1 MSWHF
6 TKKEWAPPWPPHN
19 KREFMSS
26 IARNYLN
33 QLNADYLR
41 VHRRKEDLFW
51 STYMGISDDQAGF
64 TAAEQA
70 YKAFCAD
77 PARLPVLREMLAQ
90 AEEEELK
97 RGLGGWIAF
106 FECNVIEDP
115 AAAALMDEL
124 VAAEADLFARRKGL
138 RLTLLDEQGQQV
150 AGSLPAASTA
160 LAASSDE
167 AVRQSALT
175 MFHTLEQWVVGN
187 GFLEVV
193 ALRNRFARAMGYRD
207 YFDYKVHKNEQMS
220 PEQLFA
226 VLDDFI
232 ARTEQRVHQSLAEL
246 KAAKGEAALLPHNL
260 RYSVSGDVTR
270 QLDPYVPFS
279 RALKDWVQSFRR
291 LGIQYRGATLTLD
304 LLTREG
310 KYENGFCH
318 GPVPSFWQEG
328 EWVPAVVN
336 FTSLAD
342 PAQVGSGWSGLNTLF
357 HEGGHAAH
365 FANVTGNAPCFS
377 QEFPPTSMAYA
388 ETQSMFCDSLLDD
401 ADWLKG
407 YARNAAGEA
416 IPDELIKGMIEARQP
431 FRAFNERQ
439 IALVAYFERDL
450 YAMAESERTPEAV
463 LALARRWERQILG
476 GESPRPLLAIPHL
489 LNQESACAYHGYLLA
504 LMAVE
509 QTRAYFLAR
518 DGYLTDNPRIGP
530 DLAAHYWGPGNGM
543 THDETLRSLTG
554 EGFSAA
560 PLAEACNQSVAQAW
574 ATAAACMTAASQR
587 PPAGEG
593 TPLDAHIR
601 VMHGAELIADNLE
614 SETRMLADFEA
625 WIRQHY
631 QREPA
636 AAR

>member
-1 MSWHF
+1 
-6 TKKEWAPPWPPHN
+6 
-19 KREFMSS
+19 MSS

-33 QLNADYLR
+33 QLNADYLQ

-51 STYMGISDDQAGF
+51 STYMGTSDDQAGF

-77 PARLPVLREMLAQ
+77 PARLPVLREMHAQ
-90 AEEEELK
+90 AEEADLR

-115 AAAALMDEL
+115 GASALMDEL

-138 RLTLLDEQGQQV
+138 KLTLLDEQGRQV
-150 AGSLPAASTA
+150 PGSLPAASTA

-167 AVRQSALT
+167 AVRQSALA
-175 MFHTLEQWVVGN
+175 MFQTLEQWAVDN
-187 GFLEVV
+187 GYLDIV

-226 VLDDFI
+226 ILDDFI
-232 ARTEQRVHQSLAEL
+232 ARTDARLHQSLAEL

-270 QLDPYVPFS
+270 QFDPYVPFA
-279 RALKDWVQSFRR
+279 RALKDWVESFRR

-318 GPVPSFWQEG
+318 GPVPSFWQDG
-328 EWVPAVVN
+328 EWMPAVVN
-336 FTSLAD
+336 FTSLAN

-401 ADWLKG
+401 ADWLKR
-407 YARNAAGEA
+407 YARNAAGEP
-416 IPDELIKGMIEARQP
+416 IPDALIQAMIEARQP

-450 YAMAESERTPEAV
+450 YAMADSERTPAAV
-463 LALARRWERQILG
+463 LALARKWERKILG
-476 GESPRPLLAIPHL
+476 VDSPRPLLAIPHL

-509 QTRAYFLAR
+509 QTRAYFLRR

-543 THDETLRSLTG
+543 THDETLQSLTG
-554 EGFSAA
+554 EGFSAV
-560 PLAEACNQSVAQAW
+560 PLAEACNRSAAEAWQQAQ
-574 ATAAACMTAASQR
+574 TCMAAARQR

-601 VMHGAELIADNLE
+601 VVHGAELIADNSE
-614 SETRMLADFEA
+614 SEARMLADFEA
-625 WIRQHY
+625 WIR
-631 QREPA
+631 RLEAAEPVTLT
-636 AAR
+636 

>member
-1 MSWHF
+1 
-6 TKKEWAPPWPPHN
+6 
-19 KREFMSS
+19 MSS
-26 IARNYLN
+26 IARNYFN
-33 QLNADYLR
+33 QLNADYLQ

-51 STYMGISDDQAGF
+51 STYMGTSDDQAGF

-70 YKAFCAD
+70 YKAFCAN
-77 PARLPVLREMLAQ
+77 PARLPELREMLAQ
-90 AEEEELK
+90 ADEDDLK
-97 RGLGGWIAF
+97 RGLQGWIAF

-124 VAAEADLFARRKGL
+124 VAAEAALFARRKGL
-138 RLTLLDEQGQQV
+138 KLTLLDEQGQQV
-150 AGSLPAASTA
+150 AGSLPAASTS
-160 LAASSDE
+160 LAASPNE
-167 AVRQSALT
+167 AVRQSALA

-207 YFDYKVHKNEQMS
+207 YFAYKVRKNEQMS
-220 PEQLFA
+220 PDQLFA
-226 VLDDFI
+226 ILDDFI
-232 ARTEQRVHQSLAEL
+232 ARTDARLQQSLAEL

-279 RALKDWVQSFRR
+279 RALRDWVESFRR

-304 LLTREG
+304 LLTREE

-318 GPVPSFWQEG
+318 GPVPSFFQQG

-401 ADWLKG
+401 ADWLKR

-416 IPDELIKGMIEARQP
+416 VPDALIKEMIEARQP

-450 YAMAESERTPEAV
+450 YAMGEAERTPEAV
-463 LALARRWERQILG
+463 LALARQWERKILG
-476 GESPRPLLAIPHL
+476 VESPRPLLAIPHL

-509 QTRAYFLAR
+509 QTRAYFLKR

-543 THDETLRSLTG
+543 SHDETLRSLTG
-554 EGFSAA
+554 EGFSAV
-560 PLAEACNQSVAQAW
+560 PLAEACNLIAAEAWQQAQACM
-574 ATAAACMTAASQR
+574 AAAQQR
-587 PPAGEG
+587 PAAGEG
-593 TPLDAHIR
+593 SPLDAHIR
-601 VMHGAELIADNLE
+601 VVHGAELIADNSE
-614 SETRMLADFEA
+614 SEARMLADFEA
-625 WIRQHY
+625 WILSHS
-631 QREPA
+631 
-636 AAR
+636 ARASVA

>member
-1 MSWHF
+1 
-6 TKKEWAPPWPPHN
+6 
-19 KREFMSS
+19 MSS
-26 IARNYLN
+26 IARNYFN
-33 QLNADYLR
+33 QLNADYLQ

-51 STYMGISDDQAGF
+51 FTYMGTSDDQAGF

-70 YKAFCAD
+70 YKAFCAN
-77 PARLPVLREMLAQ
+77 PARLPELREMLVQ
-90 AEEEELK
+90 ADEDDLK
-97 RGLGGWIAF
+97 RGLQGWIAF

-124 VAAEADLFARRKGL
+124 VAAEAELFARRKGL
-138 RLTLLDEQGQQV
+138 KLTLLDGQGQQV
-150 AGSLPAASTA
+150 AGSLPAASTS
-160 LAASSDE
+160 LAASPNE
-167 AVRQSALT
+167 AVRQSALA

-193 ALRNRFARAMGYRD
+193 AIRNRFARAMGYRD
-207 YFDYKVHKNEQMS
+207 YFDYKVRKNEQMS

-226 VLDDFI
+226 ILDDFI
-232 ARTEQRVHQSLAEL
+232 ARTDARLQQSLAEL

-279 RALKDWVQSFRR
+279 RALRDWVESFRR

-318 GPVPSFWQEG
+318 GPVPSFFQQG

-401 ADWLKG
+401 ADWLKR

-416 IPDELIKGMIEARQP
+416 VPDALIKEMIEARQP

-450 YAMAESERTPEAV
+450 YAMDEAERSPEAV
-463 LALARRWERQILG
+463 LALARQWERKVLG
-476 GESPRPLLAIPHL
+476 VESPRPLLAIPHL

-509 QTRAYFLAR
+509 QTRAFFLKR

-530 DLAAHYWGPGNGM
+530 DLTAHYWGPGNGM
-543 THDETLRSLTG
+543 SHDETLRSLTG
-554 EGFSAA
+554 EGFSAV
-560 PLAEACNQSVAQAW
+560 PLAEACNLSADEAWQQAQACM
-574 ATAAACMTAASQR
+574 AAAQQR
-587 PPAGEG
+587 PAAGEG
-593 TPLDAHIR
+593 SPLDAHIR
-601 VMHGAELIADNLE
+601 VVHGAELIADNNE
-614 SETRMLADFEA
+614 SETRMLADFEG
-625 WIRQHY
+625 WILSHS
-631 QREPA
+631 
-636 AAR
+636 ARASVA

>member
-1 MSWHF
+1 
-6 TKKEWAPPWPPHN
+6 
-19 KREFMSS
+19 MSS
-26 IARNYLN
+26 IARNYFN
-33 QLNADYLR
+33 QLNADYLQ

-51 STYMGISDDQAGF
+51 STYMGTSDDQAGF

-70 YKAFCAD
+70 YKAFCAN
-77 PARLPVLREMLAQ
+77 PARLPELREILAQ
-90 AEEEELK
+90 ADEDDLK
-97 RGLGGWIAF
+97 RGLQGWIAF

-124 VAAEADLFARRKGL
+124 VAAEAELFARRKGL
-138 RLTLLDEQGQQV
+138 KLTLLDEQGQQV
-150 AGSLPAASTA
+150 AGSLPAASTS
-160 LAASSDE
+160 LAASPNE
-167 AVRQSALT
+167 AVRQSALA
-175 MFHTLEQWVVGN
+175 MFHTLEHWVVGN

-193 ALRNRFARAMGYRD
+193 AIRNRFARAMGYRD
-207 YFDYKVHKNEQMS
+207 YFDYKVRKNEQMS
-220 PEQLFA
+220 PDQLFA
-226 VLDDFI
+226 ILDDFI
-232 ARTEQRVHQSLAEL
+232 ARTDARLQQSLVEL

-279 RALKDWVQSFRR
+279 RALRDWVESFRQ

-318 GPVPSFWQEG
+318 GPVPSFFQQG
-328 EWVPAVVN
+328 VWVPAVVN

-401 ADWLKG
+401 ADWLKR

-416 IPDELIKGMIEARQP
+416 VPDALIKEMIEARQP

-450 YAMAESERTPEAV
+450 YAMDEAERTPEAV
-463 LALARRWERQILG
+463 LALARQWERKILG
-476 GESPRPLLAIPHL
+476 VESPRPLLAIPHL

-509 QTRAYFLAR
+509 QTRAYFLKR

-543 THDETLRSLTG
+543 SHDETLRSLTG
-554 EGFSAA
+554 EGFSAV
-560 PLAEACNQSVAQAW
+560 PLAEACNLSADEAWQQAK
-574 ATAAACMTAASQR
+574 ACMAAAQQR
-587 PPAGEG
+587 PAAGEG
-593 TPLDAHIR
+593 SPLDAHIR
-601 VMHGAELIADNLE
+601 VVHGAELIADNSE

-625 WIRQHY
+625 WITRRY
-631 QREPA
+631 FAGDVREELSCVQ
-636 AAR
+636 

>member
-1 MSWHF
+1 
-6 TKKEWAPPWPPHN
+6 
-19 KREFMSS
+19 MSS
-26 IARNYLN
+26 IARNYFN
-33 QLNADYLR
+33 QLNADYLQ

-51 STYMGISDDQAGF
+51 STYMGTSDDQAGF
-64 TAAEQA
+64 TTAEQA
-70 YKAFCAD
+70 YKAFCAN
-77 PARLPVLREMLAQ
+77 PARLPELREMLVQ
-90 AEEEELK
+90 ADEDDLK
-97 RGLGGWIAF
+97 RGLQGWIAF

-124 VAAEADLFARRKGL
+124 VAAEAELFARRKGL
-138 RLTLLDEQGQQV
+138 KLTLLDEQGQQV
-150 AGSLPAASTA
+150 AGSLPAASTS
-160 LAASSDE
+160 LAASPNE
-167 AVRQSALT
+167 AVRQSALA

-193 ALRNRFARAMGYRD
+193 AIRNRFARAMGYRD
-207 YFDYKVHKNEQMS
+207 YFDYKVRKNEQMS

-226 VLDDFI
+226 ILDDFI
-232 ARTEQRVHQSLAEL
+232 ARTDARLQQSLAEL
-246 KAAKGEAALLPHNL
+246 KAAKGEAALQPHNL

-279 RALKDWVQSFRR
+279 RALRDWVESFRR

-318 GPVPSFWQEG
+318 GPVPSFFQQG

-342 PAQVGSGWSGLNTLF
+342 PALVGSGWSGLNTLF

-401 ADWLKG
+401 ADWLKR

-416 IPDELIKGMIEARQP
+416 VPDALIKEMIEARQP

-450 YAMAESERTPEAV
+450 YAMDEAERTPEAV
-463 LALARRWERQILG
+463 LALARQWERKIVG
-476 GESPRPLLAIPHL
+476 VESPRPLLAIPHL

-509 QTRAYFLAR
+509 QTRAFFLKR

-554 EGFSAA
+554 EGFSAV
-560 PLAEACNQSVAQAW
+560 PLAEACNLSADEAWQQAK
-574 ATAAACMTAASQR
+574 ACMAAAQQR
-587 PPAGEG
+587 PAAGEG
-593 TPLDAHIR
+593 SPLDAHIR
-601 VMHGAELIADNLE
+601 VVHGAELIADNSE

-625 WIRQHY
+625 WITRCY
-631 QREPA
+631 FAGDVREELSCVQ
-636 AAR
+636 

>member
-1 MSWHF
+1 
-6 TKKEWAPPWPPHN
+6 
-19 KREFMSS
+19 MSS
-26 IARNYLN
+26 IARNYFN
-33 QLNADYLR
+33 QLNADYLQ

-51 STYMGISDDQAGF
+51 STYMGTSDDQAGF

-70 YKAFCAD
+70 YKAFCAN
-77 PARLPVLREMLAQ
+77 PAHLPELREMLVQ
-90 AEEEELK
+90 ADEDDLK
-97 RGLGGWIAF
+97 RGLQGWIAF

-124 VAAEADLFARRKGL
+124 VAAEAELFARRKGL
-138 RLTLLDEQGQQV
+138 KLTLLDEQGQQV
-150 AGSLPAASTA
+150 AGSLPAASTS
-160 LAASSDE
+160 LAASPNE
-167 AVRQSALT
+167 AVRQSALA

-193 ALRNRFARAMGYRD
+193 AIRNRFARTMGYRD
-207 YFDYKVHKNEQMS
+207 YFDYKVRKNEQMS

-226 VLDDFI
+226 ILDDFI
-232 ARTEQRVHQSLAEL
+232 ARTDARLQQSLEEL
-246 KAAKGEAALLPHNL
+246 KVAKGEAALLPHNL

-279 RALKDWVQSFRR
+279 RALRDWVESFRR

-318 GPVPSFWQEG
+318 GPVPSFFQQG

-401 ADWLKG
+401 ADWLKR
-407 YARNAAGEA
+407 YARNAAGES
-416 IPDELIKGMIEARQP
+416 IPDALIKEMIAARQP

-450 YAMAESERTPEAV
+450 YAMDEAERSPEAV
-463 LALARRWERQILG
+463 LALARQWERKIVG
-476 GESPRPLLAIPHL
+476 VESPRPLLAIPHL

-509 QTRAYFLAR
+509 QTRAFFLKR

-543 THDETLRSLTG
+543 SHDETLRSLTG
-554 EGFSAA
+554 EGFSAV
-560 PLAEACNQSVAQAW
+560 PLAEACNLSADEAWQQAQACM
-574 ATAAACMTAASQR
+574 AAAQQR
-587 PPAGEG
+587 PVAGEG
-593 TPLDAHIR
+593 SPLDAHIR
-601 VMHGAELIADNLE
+601 VVHGAELIADNSE

-625 WIRQHY
+625 WITRCY
-631 QREPA
+631 FAGDVREELSCVQ
-636 AAR
+636 

>member
-1 MSWHF
+1 
-6 TKKEWAPPWPPHN
+6 
-19 KREFMSS
+19 MSS

-51 STYMGISDDQAGF
+51 STYMGTSDDQAGF

-70 YKAFCAD
+70 YKAFCAN
-77 PARLPVLREMLAQ
+77 PARLPELREMLVQ
-90 AEEEELK
+90 ADGADLR

-124 VAAEADLFARRKGL
+124 VVAEADLFARRKGL
-138 RLTLLDEQGQQV
+138 KLSLLDEQGRQV
-150 AGSLPAASTA
+150 AGSLPAASTS
-160 LAASSDE
+160 LAASPSE
-167 AVRQSALT
+167 VVRQSALD
-175 MFHTLEQWVVGN
+175 MFHSLEQWVVDHGY
-187 GFLEVV
+187 LDVV

-207 YFDYKVHKNEQMS
+207 YFDYKVRKNEQMS

-232 ARTEQRVHQSLAEL
+232 ERTEERVHLSLAEL
-246 KAAKGEAALLPHNL
+246 KAAKGAAALLPHNL
-260 RYSVSGDVTR
+260 RYFVSGDVTR

-279 RALKDWVQSFRR
+279 RALQDWVESFRR
-291 LGIQYRGATLTLD
+291 LGIQYREATLTLD

-328 EWVPAVVN
+328 QWVPAVVN
-336 FTSLAD
+336 FTSLAN
-342 PAQVGSGWSGLNTLF
+342 PSQVGSGWSGLNTLF

-401 ADWLKG
+401 ADWLKR
-407 YARNAAGEA
+407 YARSESGEP
-416 IPDELIKGMIEARQP
+416 IPDALIGAMIEARQP

-439 IALVAYFERDL
+439 IALVSYFERDL
-450 YAMAESERTPEAV
+450 YAMADGERTPAAV
-463 LALARRWERQILG
+463 LALARRWERKILG
-476 GESPRPLLAIPHL
+476 VESPRPLLAIPHL

-509 QTRAYFLAR
+509 QTRAYFLRR

-543 THDETLRSLTG
+543 THDQTLQSLTG

-560 PLAEACNQSVAQAW
+560 PLARVCNQSVAEAW
-574 ATAAACMTAASQR
+574 ELASASMAAARQR

-593 TPLDAHIR
+593 SPLNARIR
-601 VMHGAELIADNLE
+601 VVHGEALIADNSE
-614 SETRMLADFEA
+614 SEARMLADFEA
-625 WIRQHY
+625 WIRRHY
-631 QREPA
+631 QAEPA
-636 AAR
+636 SIG

>member
-1 MSWHF
+1 
-6 TKKEWAPPWPPHN
+6 
-19 KREFMSS
+19 MSS
-26 IARNYLN
+26 IARNYFN
-33 QLNADYLR
+33 QLNADYLQ

-51 STYMGISDDQAGF
+51 STYMGTSDDQAGF

-70 YKAFCAD
+70 YKAFCAN
-77 PARLPVLREMLAQ
+77 PARLPELREMLVQ
-90 AEEEELK
+90 ADEDDLK
-97 RGLGGWIAF
+97 RGLQGWIAF

-115 AAAALMDEL
+115 AAATLMDEL
-124 VAAEADLFARRKGL
+124 VAAEAALFARRKGL
-138 RLTLLDEQGQQV
+138 KLTLLDEQGQQV
-150 AGSLPAASTA
+150 AGSLPAASTS
-160 LAASSDE
+160 LAASPNE
-167 AVRQSALT
+167 AVRQSALA

-193 ALRNRFARAMGYRD
+193 AIRNRFARAMGYRD
-207 YFDYKVHKNEQMS
+207 YFDYKVRKNEQMS

-226 VLDDFI
+226 ILDDFI
-232 ARTEQRVHQSLAEL
+232 VRTDARLQQSLEEL

-279 RALKDWVQSFRR
+279 RALRDWVESFRR

-318 GPVPSFWQEG
+318 GPVPSFFQQG

-401 ADWLKG
+401 ADWLKR

-416 IPDELIKGMIEARQP
+416 VPDALIKEMIEARQP

-450 YAMAESERTPEAV
+450 YAMDEAERTPEAV
-463 LALARRWERQILG
+463 LALARQWECKIVG
-476 GESPRPLLAIPHL
+476 VESPRPLLAIPHL

-509 QTRAYFLAR
+509 QTRAFFLKR

-543 THDETLRSLTG
+543 SHDETLRSLTG
-554 EGFSAA
+554 EGFSAV
-560 PLAEACNQSVAQAW
+560 PLAEACNLSADEAWQQAQACM
-574 ATAAACMTAASQR
+574 AAAQQR
-587 PPAGEG
+587 PAAGEG
-593 TPLDAHIR
+593 SPLDAHIR
-601 VMHGAELIADNLE
+601 VVHGAELIADNSE

-625 WIRQHY
+625 WITRRY
-631 QREPA
+631 FAGDVREE
-636 AAR
+636 RSCVQ

>member
-1 MSWHF
+1 
-6 TKKEWAPPWPPHN
+6 
-19 KREFMSS
+19 MSS
-26 IARNYLN
+26 IARNYFN
-33 QLNADYLR
+33 QLNADYLQ

-51 STYMGISDDQAGF
+51 STYMGTSDDQAGF

-70 YKAFCAD
+70 YKAFCAN
-77 PARLPVLREMLAQ
+77 PARLPELREMLAQ
-90 AEEEELK
+90 ADEDDLK
-97 RGLGGWIAF
+97 RGLQGWIAF

-115 AAAALMDEL
+115 AASALMDEL
-124 VAAEADLFARRKGL
+124 VAAEAALFARRKGL
-138 RLTLLDEQGQQV
+138 KLTLLDEQGQQV
-150 AGSLPAASTA
+150 AGSLPAASTS
-160 LAASSDE
+160 LAASPNE
-167 AVRQSALT
+167 AVRQSALA

-193 ALRNRFARAMGYRD
+193 AIRNRFARAMGYRD
-207 YFDYKVHKNEQMS
+207 YFDYKVRKNEQMS

-226 VLDDFI
+226 ILDDFI
-232 ARTEQRVHQSLAEL
+232 ARTDARLQQSLAEL

-279 RALKDWVQSFRR
+279 RALRDWIESFRR

-318 GPVPSFWQEG
+318 GPVPSFFQQG
-328 EWVPAVVN
+328 DWVPAVVN

-401 ADWLKG
+401 ADWLKR

-416 IPDELIKGMIEARQP
+416 VPDALIKEMIEARQP

-450 YAMAESERTPEAV
+450 YAMGEAERTPEAV
-463 LALARRWERQILG
+463 LALARQWERKIVG
-476 GESPRPLLAIPHL
+476 VESPRPLLAIPHL

-509 QTRAYFLAR
+509 QTRAYFLKR

-543 THDETLRSLTG
+543 SHDETLRSLTG
-554 EGFSAA
+554 EGFSAV
-560 PLAEACNQSVAQAW
+560 PLAEACNLSAAEAWQQAQACM
-574 ATAAACMTAASQR
+574 AAAQQR
-587 PPAGEG
+587 PAAGEG
-593 TPLDAHIR
+593 SPLDAHIR
-601 VMHGAELIADNLE
+601 VVHGAELIADNSE

-625 WIRQHY
+625 WITRRY
-631 QREPA
+631 FAGDVREELSCVQ
-636 AAR
+636 

>member
-1 MSWHF
+1 
-6 TKKEWAPPWPPHN
+6 
-19 KREFMSS
+19 MSS
-26 IARNYLN
+26 IAREYFD
-33 QLNADYLR
+33 QLNRAYLQ

-51 STYMGISDDQAGF
+51 ATYMGTSDDQAGF
-64 TAAEQA
+64 TTAEQA
-70 YKAFCAD
+70 YKAFCAN
-77 PARLPVLREMLAQ
+77 PERLPELRKMHALA
-90 AEEEELK
+90 EDEELK
-97 RGLGGWIAF
+97 RGLAGWIAF

-115 AAAALMDEL
+115 VAAALMDEL
-124 VAAEADLFARRKGL
+124 VAVEADLFARRKGL
-138 RLTLLDEQGQQV
+138 KLTLLDEQGQQV
-150 AGSLPAASTA
+150 AGSLPAASTS
-160 LAASSDE
+160 LAASPNE
-167 AVRQSALT
+167 AVRQSAIA

-207 YFDYKVHKNEQMS
+207 YFAYKVRKNEQIS
-220 PEQLFA
+220 TDQLFA
-226 VLDDFI
+226 ILDDFI
-232 ARTEQRVHQSLAEL
+232 ARTDARLQQSLVEL

-260 RYSVSGDVTR
+260 RYFVSGDVTR

-279 RALKDWVQSFRR
+279 RALRDWVESFRR

-318 GPVPSFWQEG
+318 GPVPSFFQQG
-328 EWVPAVVN
+328 EWIPAVVN

-401 ADWLKG
+401 ADWLKR

-416 IPDELIKGMIEARQP
+416 IPDALIQEMIEARQP

-450 YAMAESERTPEAV
+450 YAMDESERTPEAV
-463 LALARRWERQILG
+463 LALARKWERKILG
-476 GESPRPLLAIPHL
+476 VESPRPLLAIPHL

-509 QTRAYFLAR
+509 QTRAYFLKR
-518 DGYLTDNPRIGP
+518 DGYLTDNPLIGP

-554 EGFSAA
+554 EGFSAV
-560 PLAEACNQSVAQAW
+560 PLAEACNLSAAEAWQLAQACMV
-574 ATAAACMTAASQR
+574 AAQQR
-587 PPAGEG
+587 PAAGEG
-593 TPLDAHIR
+593 SPLDAHIR
-601 VMHGAELIADNLE
+601 VVHGAELIADNSE

-625 WIRQHY
+625 WIARHY
-631 QREPA
+631 FAGDVGEGRSCVQ
-636 AAR
+636 

>member
-1 MSWHF
+1 
-6 TKKEWAPPWPPHN
+6 
-19 KREFMSS
+19 MSS
-26 IARNYLN
+26 IARNYFN
-33 QLNADYLR
+33 QLNADYLQ

-51 STYMGISDDQAGF
+51 STYMGTSDDQAGF

-70 YKAFCAD
+70 YKAFCAN
-77 PARLPVLREMLAQ
+77 PARLPELREMLAQ
-90 AEEEELK
+90 ADEDDLK
-97 RGLGGWIAF
+97 RGLQGWIAF

-115 AAAALMDEL
+115 AASALMDEL
-124 VAAEADLFARRKGL
+124 VAAEAALFARRKGL
-138 RLTLLDEQGQQV
+138 KLTLLDEQGQQV
-150 AGSLPAASTA
+150 AGSLPAASTS
-160 LAASSDE
+160 LAASPNE
-167 AVRQSALT
+167 AVRQSALA

-193 ALRNRFARAMGYRD
+193 AIRNRFARAMGYRD
-207 YFDYKVHKNEQMS
+207 YFDYKVRKNEQMS

-226 VLDDFI
+226 ILDDFI
-232 ARTEQRVHQSLAEL
+232 ARTDARLQQSLAEL

-279 RALKDWVQSFRR
+279 RALRDWVESFRR

-318 GPVPSFWQEG
+318 GPVPSFFQQG

-365 FANVTGNAPCFS
+365 FSNVTGNAPCFS

-401 ADWLKG
+401 ADWLKR

-416 IPDELIKGMIEARQP
+416 VPDTLIKEMIAARQP

-450 YAMAESERTPEAV
+450 YAMDEAERTPEAV
-463 LALARRWERQILG
+463 LALARQWERKIVG
-476 GESPRPLLAIPHL
+476 VESPRPLLAIPHL

-509 QTRAYFLAR
+509 QTRAFFLKR

-554 EGFSAA
+554 EGFSAV
-560 PLAEACNQSVAQAW
+560 PLAEACNLSADEAWQQAK
-574 ATAAACMTAASQR
+574 ACMAAAQQR
-587 PPAGEG
+587 PAAGEG
-593 TPLDAHIR
+593 SPLDAHIR
-601 VMHGAELIADNLE
+601 VVHGAELIADNSE

-625 WIRQHY
+625 WITRCY
-631 QREPA
+631 FAGDVREELSCVQ
-636 AAR
+636 

>member
-1 MSWHF
+1 
-6 TKKEWAPPWPPHN
+6 
-19 KREFMSS
+19 MSS
-26 IARNYLN
+26 IARNYFN
-33 QLNADYLR
+33 QLNADYLQ

-51 STYMGISDDQAGF
+51 STYMGTSDDQAGF

-70 YKAFCAD
+70 YKGFCAN
-77 PARLPVLREMLAQ
+77 PARLPELREMLALAQ
-90 AEEEELK
+90 EEDLK
-97 RGLGGWIAF
+97 RGLKGWLAF

-115 AAAALMDEL
+115 QAAALMDEL
-124 VAAEADLFARRKGL
+124 VAAEAALFARRKGL
-138 RLTLLDEQGQQV
+138 KLTLLDEQGRQV

-160 LAASSDE
+160 LAASADD
-167 AVRQSALT
+167 AVRQSALA
-175 MFHTLEQWVVGN
+175 MFHTLENWVVDN
-187 GFLEVV
+187 GYLEIV
-193 ALRNRFARAMGYRD
+193 ALRNRFACAMGYRD

-226 VLDDFI
+226 ILDDFI
-232 ARTEQRVHQSLAEL
+232 ARTEQRLHQSLVEL
-246 KAAKGEAALLPHNL
+246 KAAKGEEALLPRNL

-279 RALKDWVQSFRR
+279 RALKDWVESFRR

-318 GPVPSFWQEG
+318 GPVPSFWQDG

-336 FTSLAD
+336 FTSLAN

-401 ADWLKG
+401 ADWLKR

-416 IPDELIKGMIEARQP
+416 IPDALIEAMIAARQP

-439 IALVAYFERDL
+439 IALVVYFERDL
-450 YAMAESERTPEAV
+450 YAMAESERTPAAV
-463 LALARRWERQILG
+463 LALARQWERKILG
-476 GESPRPLLAIPHL
+476 VESPRPLLAIPHL

-509 QTRAYFLAR
+509 QTRAFFLKR

-530 DLAAHYWGPGNGM
+530 DLAAHYWGPGNGKS
-543 THDETLRSLTG
+543 HDETLRSLTG

-560 PLAEACNQSVAQAW
+560 PLAEACNRSVAEAWQQAQECMD
-574 ATAAACMTAASQR
+574 AAQQR

-593 TPLDAHIR
+593 MPLDAHIR
-601 VMHGAELIADNLE
+601 VVHGAELIADNSE
-614 SETRMLADFEA
+614 SEARMLADFEA
-625 WIRQHY
+625 WIRTLSG
-631 QREPA
+631 RDSTA
-636 AAR
+636 LRR

>member
-1 MSWHF
+1 
-6 TKKEWAPPWPPHN
+6 
-19 KREFMSS
+19 MSS

-51 STYMGISDDQAGF
+51 STYMGTSDDQAGF

-70 YKAFCAD
+70 YKAFCAN
-77 PARLPVLREMLAQ
+77 PARLPELREMLAQ
-90 AEEEELK
+90 ADGADLR

-124 VAAEADLFARRKGL
+124 VVAEADLFARRKGL
-138 RLTLLDEQGQQV
+138 KLSLLDEQGRQV
-150 AGSLPAASTA
+150 VGSLPAASTS
-160 LAASSDE
+160 LAASPSE
-167 AVRQSALT
+167 AVRQSALD
-175 MFHTLEQWVVGN
+175 MFHSLEQWVVDHGY
-187 GFLEVV
+187 LDVV

-207 YFDYKVHKNEQMS
+207 YFDYKVRKNEQMS

-232 ARTEQRVHQSLAEL
+232 ERTEERVHLSLAEL
-246 KAAKGEAALLPHNL
+246 KAAKGAAALLPHNL
-260 RYSVSGDVTR
+260 RYFVSGDVTR

-279 RALKDWVQSFRR
+279 RALQDWVESFRR
-291 LGIQYRGATLTLD
+291 LGIQYREATLTLD

-328 EWVPAVVN
+328 QWVPAVVN
-336 FTSLAD
+336 FTSLAN
-342 PAQVGSGWSGLNTLF
+342 PSQVGSGWSGLNTLF

-401 ADWLKG
+401 ADWLKR
-407 YARNAAGEA
+407 YARSESGKP
-416 IPDELIKGMIEARQP
+416 IPDALIGAMIEARQP

-439 IALVAYFERDL
+439 IALVSYFERDL
-450 YAMAESERTPEAV
+450 YAMADGDRTPAAV
-463 LALARRWERQILG
+463 LALARRWERKILG
-476 GESPRPLLAIPHL
+476 VESPRPLLAIPHL

-509 QTRAYFLAR
+509 QTRAYFLRR

-543 THDETLRSLTG
+543 THDQTLQSLTG

-560 PLAEACNQSVAQAW
+560 PLARVCNQSVAEAW
-574 ATAAACMTAASQR
+574 ELASASMAAARQR

-593 TPLDAHIR
+593 SPLNARIR
-601 VMHGAELIADNLE
+601 VVYGEALIADNSE
-614 SETRMLADFEA
+614 SEARMLADFEA
-625 WIRQHY
+625 WIRRHY
-631 QREPA
+631 QAEPA
-636 AAR
+636 SIG

>member
-1 MSWHF
+1 MTS
-6 TKKEWAPPWPPHN
+6 N
-19 KREFMSS
+19 
-26 IARNYLN
+26 ARNYLN
-33 QLNADYLR
+33 QLNADYLQ

-51 STYMGISDDQAGF
+51 STYMGTSDDQAGF

-77 PARLPVLREMLAQ
+77 PARLPILRAMLAE
-90 AEEEELK
+90 AEGADLK

-124 VAAEADLFARRKGL
+124 VAAEAALFARRKEL
-138 RLTLLDEQGQQV
+138 KLSLLDEQGRQV
-150 AGSLPAASTA
+150 AGSLPAASTS
-160 LAASSDE
+160 LAASQNE
-167 AVRQSALT
+167 AVRQSAIA
-175 MFHTLEQWVVGN
+175 MFHTLEQWVVDN
-187 GFLEVV
+187 SFLEVV
-193 ALRNRFARAMGYRD
+193 ALRNRFACTMGYRD

-232 ARTEQRVHQSLAEL
+232 ARTEERVHLGLAEL

-260 RYSVSGDVTR
+260 RYFVSGDVTR

-279 RALKDWVQSFRR
+279 RALKDWVESFRR
-291 LGIQYRGATLTLD
+291 LGIQYRDATLTLD

-328 EWVPAVVN
+328 QWVPAVVN

-401 ADWLKG
+401 ADWLKR
-407 YARNAAGEA
+407 YARNAAGEV
-416 IPDELIKGMIEARQP
+416 IPDTLIKAMIEARQP

-450 YAMAESERTPEAV
+450 YAMDEAERTPAAV
-463 LALARRWERQILG
+463 LALARQWERKILG
-476 GESPRPLLAIPHL
+476 VESPRPLLAIPHL

-509 QTRAYFLAR
+509 QTRAYFLRR

-543 THDETLRSLTG
+543 THDQTLQSLTG

-560 PLAEACNQSVAQAW
+560 PLARVCNQNVEDAW
-574 ATAAACMTAASQR
+574 ATASACMAAARQR
-587 PPAGEG
+587 PPVGDGA
-593 TPLDAHIR
+593 PLNAHIR
-601 VMHGAELIADNLE
+601 VVHGETLIADNSH
-614 SETRMLADFEA
+614 SEAQMLADFEA
-625 WIRQHY
+625 WIHRHY
-631 QREPA
+631 QSEGQPA
-636 AAR
+636 

>member
-1 MSWHF
+1 
-6 TKKEWAPPWPPHN
+6 
-19 KREFMSS
+19 MSS

-33 QLNADYLR
+33 QLNADYLQ

-51 STYMGISDDQAGF
+51 STYMGTSDDQAGF

-70 YKAFCAD
+70 YKGFCAD
-77 PARLPVLREMLAQ
+77 PARLPVLREMQ
-90 AEEEELK
+90 AEEADLR

-115 AAAALMDEL
+115 GASALMDEL

-138 RLTLLDEQGQQV
+138 KLTLLDEQGRQV
-150 AGSLPAASTA
+150 PGSLPAASTA

-167 AVRQSALT
+167 AVRQSALA

-193 ALRNRFARAMGYRD
+193 AIRNRFARAMGYRD
-207 YFDYKVHKNEQMS
+207 YFEYKVHKNEQMS
-220 PEQLFA
+220 PAQLFA
-226 VLDDFI
+226 ILDDFI
-232 ARTEQRVHQSLAEL
+232 ARTDARLHQSLAEL

-279 RALKDWVQSFRR
+279 RALKDWVESFRR

-336 FTSLAD
+336 FTSLAN

-401 ADWLKG
+401 ADWLKR
-407 YARNAAGEA
+407 YARNAAGEP
-416 IPDELIKGMIEARQP
+416 IPDALIQAMIEARQP

-450 YAMAESERTPEAV
+450 YAMAESERTPAAV
-463 LALARRWERQILG
+463 LALARRWERKILG
-476 GESPRPLLAIPHL
+476 VESPRPLLAIPHL

-509 QTRAYFLAR
+509 QTRAYFLKR

-543 THDETLRSLTG
+543 THDETLQSLTG
-554 EGFSAA
+554 EGFSAV
-560 PLAEACNQSVAQAW
+560 PLAEECNRSAAEAWQQAQ
-574 ATAAACMTAASQR
+574 TCMAAARQR

-601 VMHGAELIADNLE
+601 VVHGAELIADNSE
-614 SETRMLADFEA
+614 SEARMLADFEA
-625 WIRQHY
+625 WIR
-631 QREPA
+631 RLETAEPVTQA
-636 AAR
+636 

>member
-1 MSWHF
+1 
-6 TKKEWAPPWPPHN
+6 
-19 KREFMSS
+19 MSS
-26 IARNYLN
+26 IAREYFD
-33 QLNADYLR
+33 QLNRDYLQ

-51 STYMGISDDQAGF
+51 ATYMGTSDDQAGF
-64 TAAEQA
+64 TTAEQA
-70 YKAFCAD
+70 YKAFCAN
-77 PARLPVLREMLAQ
+77 PERLPELRKMHALA
-90 AEEEELK
+90 EDEELK
-97 RGLGGWIAF
+97 RGLAGWIAF

-115 AAAALMDEL
+115 AAAALMDQL

-138 RLTLLDEQGQQV
+138 KLTLLDEQGQQV
-150 AGSLPAASTA
+150 AGSLPAASTS
-160 LAASSDE
+160 LAASSNE
-167 AVRQSALT
+167 AVRQSAIA

-207 YFDYKVHKNEQMS
+207 YFAYKVRKNEQMS
-220 PEQLFA
+220 PDQLFA
-226 VLDDFI
+226 ILDDFI
-232 ARTEQRVHQSLAEL
+232 ARTDARLQQSLVEL
-246 KAAKGEAALLPHNL
+246 TAAKGEAALLSHNL
-260 RYSVSGDVTR
+260 RYFVSGDVTR

-279 RALKDWVQSFRR
+279 RALRDWVESFRR

-318 GPVPSFWQEG
+318 GPVPSFFQQG
-328 EWVPAVVN
+328 EWIPAVVN

-401 ADWLKG
+401 ADWLKR

-416 IPDELIKGMIEARQP
+416 IPDALIKEMIEARQP

-450 YAMAESERTPEAV
+450 YAMDEAERTPEAV
-463 LALARRWERQILG
+463 LALARKWERKILG
-476 GESPRPLLAIPHL
+476 VESPRPLLAIPHL

-509 QTRAYFLAR
+509 QTRAYFLKR

-554 EGFSAA
+554 EGFSAV
-560 PLAEACNQSVAQAW
+560 PLAEACNLSAVEAWQQAQACM
-574 ATAAACMTAASQR
+574 AAAQQR
-587 PPAGEG
+587 PVAGEG
-593 TPLDAHIR
+593 SPLAAHIR
-601 VMHGAELIADNLE
+601 VVHGAELIADNRE

-625 WIRQHY
+625 WIARHY
-631 QREPA
+631 FAGDVGEGRSCVQ
-636 AAR
+636 

>member
-1 MSWHF
+1 
-6 TKKEWAPPWPPHN
+6 
-19 KREFMSS
+19 MSS
-26 IARNYLN
+26 IARNYFN
-33 QLNADYLR
+33 QLNADYLQ

-51 STYMGISDDQAGF
+51 STYMGTSDDQAGF

-70 YKAFCAD
+70 YKAFCAN
-77 PARLPVLREMLAQ
+77 PARLPELREMLVQ
-90 AEEEELK
+90 ADEDDLK
-97 RGLGGWIAF
+97 RGLQGWIAF

-124 VAAEADLFARRKGL
+124 VAAEAELFARRKGL
-138 RLTLLDEQGQQV
+138 KLTLLDEQGQQV
-150 AGSLPAASTA
+150 AGSLPAASTS
-160 LAASSDE
+160 LAASPNE
-167 AVRQSALT
+167 TVRQSALA
-175 MFHTLEQWVVGN
+175 MFRTLEQWVVGN

-193 ALRNRFARAMGYRD
+193 AIRNRFARAMGYRD
-207 YFDYKVHKNEQMS
+207 YFDYKVRKNEQMS

-226 VLDDFI
+226 ILDDFI
-232 ARTEQRVHQSLAEL
+232 ARTDARLQQSLAEL

-260 RYSVSGDVTR
+260 RYCVSGDVTR

-279 RALKDWVQSFRR
+279 RALRDWVESFRR

-318 GPVPSFWQEG
+318 GPVPSFFQQG

-342 PAQVGSGWSGLNTLF
+342 PAQVGSGWNGLNTLF

-365 FANVTGNAPCFS
+365 FANVTSNAPCFS

-401 ADWLKG
+401 ADWLKR

-416 IPDELIKGMIEARQP
+416 VPDALIKEMIEARQP

-450 YAMAESERTPEAV
+450 YAMDEAERTPEAV
-463 LALARRWERQILG
+463 LALARQWECKIVG
-476 GESPRPLLAIPHL
+476 VESPRPLLAIPHL

-509 QTRAYFLAR
+509 QTRAFFLKR

-543 THDETLRSLTG
+543 SHDETLRSLTG
-554 EGFSAA
+554 EGFSAV
-560 PLAEACNQSVAQAW
+560 PLAEACNLSANEAWQQAQACM
-574 ATAAACMTAASQR
+574 AAAQQR
-587 PPAGEG
+587 PAAGEG
-593 TPLDAHIR
+593 SPLDAHIR
-601 VMHGAELIADNLE
+601 VVHGAELIADNSE

-625 WIRQHY
+625 WITRCY
-631 QREPA
+631 FAGDVREELSCVQ
-636 AAR
+636 

>member
-1 MSWHF
+1 
-6 TKKEWAPPWPPHN
+6 
-19 KREFMSS
+19 MSS
-26 IARNYLN
+26 IARNYFN
-33 QLNADYLR
+33 QLNADYLQ

-51 STYMGISDDQAGF
+51 STYMGTSDDQAGF

-70 YKAFCAD
+70 YKAFCAN
-77 PARLPVLREMLAQ
+77 PARLPELREMLVQ
-90 AEEEELK
+90 ADEDDLK
-97 RGLGGWIAF
+97 RGLQGWSAF
-106 FECNVIEDP
+106 FDCNVIEDP

-124 VAAEADLFARRKGL
+124 VAAEAELFARRKGL
-138 RLTLLDEQGQQV
+138 KLTLLDEQGQQV
-150 AGSLPAASTA
+150 AGSLPAASTS
-160 LAASSDE
+160 LAASPNE
-167 AVRQSALT
+167 AVRQSALA

-193 ALRNRFARAMGYRD
+193 AIRNRFARAMGYRD
-207 YFDYKVHKNEQMS
+207 YFDYKVRKNEQMS

-226 VLDDFI
+226 ILDDFI
-232 ARTEQRVHQSLAEL
+232 ARTDARLHQSLVEL

-279 RALKDWVQSFRR
+279 RALRDWVESFRR

-318 GPVPSFWQEG
+318 GPVPSFFQQG
-328 EWVPAVVN
+328 EWIPAVVN

-401 ADWLKG
+401 ADWLKR

-416 IPDELIKGMIEARQP
+416 VPDALIKEMIEARQP

-450 YAMAESERTPEAV
+450 YAMDESERTPEAV
-463 LALARRWERQILG
+463 LALARKWERKILG
-476 GESPRPLLAIPHL
+476 VESPRPLLAIPHL

-509 QTRAYFLAR
+509 QTRAFFLKR

-554 EGFSAA
+554 EGFSAV
-560 PLAEACNQSVAQAW
+560 PLAEACNLSAAEAWQQAQACM
-574 ATAAACMTAASQR
+574 AAAQQR
-587 PPAGEG
+587 PAAGEG
-593 TPLDAHIR
+593 GPLDAHIR
-601 VMHGAELIADNLE
+601 VVHGAELIADNSE
-614 SETRMLADFEA
+614 SEARMLADFEA
-625 WIRQHY
+625 WITRCY
-631 QREPA
+631 FAGDVREELSCVQ
-636 AAR
+636 

>member
-1 MSWHF
+1 
-6 TKKEWAPPWPPHN
+6 
-19 KREFMSS
+19 MSS
-26 IARNYLN
+26 IARNYFN
-33 QLNADYLR
+33 QLNADYLQ

-51 STYMGISDDQAGF
+51 STYMCTSDDQAGF

-70 YKAFCAD
+70 YKAFCAN
-77 PARLPVLREMLAQ
+77 PARLPELREMLAQ
-90 AEEEELK
+90 ADEDDLK
-97 RGLGGWIAF
+97 RGLQGWIAF

-124 VAAEADLFARRKGL
+124 VAAEAALFARRKGL
-138 RLTLLDEQGQQV
+138 KLTLLDEQGQQV
-150 AGSLPAASTA
+150 VGSLPAASTS
-160 LAASSDE
+160 LAASPNE
-167 AVRQSALT
+167 AVRQSALA

-193 ALRNRFARAMGYRD
+193 AIRNRFARAMGYRD
-207 YFDYKVHKNEQMS
+207 YFDYKVRKNEQMS

-226 VLDDFI
+226 ILDDFI
-232 ARTEQRVHQSLAEL
+232 ARTDARLQQSLAEL

-279 RALKDWVQSFRR
+279 RALRDWVESFRR

-318 GPVPSFWQEG
+318 GPVPSFFQQG

-401 ADWLKG
+401 ADWLKR

-416 IPDELIKGMIEARQP
+416 IPDALIQEMIEARQP

-450 YAMAESERTPEAV
+450 YAMDESERTPEAV
-463 LALARRWERQILG
+463 LALARKWERKILG
-476 GESPRPLLAIPHL
+476 VESPRPLLAIPHL

-509 QTRAYFLAR
+509 QTRAYFLKR

-543 THDETLRSLTG
+543 SHDETLRSLTG
-554 EGFSAA
+554 EGFSAV
-560 PLAEACNQSVAQAW
+560 PLAEACNLSADEAWQQAQACM
-574 ATAAACMTAASQR
+574 AAAQQR
-587 PPAGEG
+587 PVAGEG
-593 TPLDAHIR
+593 SPLDAHIR
-601 VMHGAELIADNLE
+601 VIHGAELIADNSE

-625 WIRQHY
+625 WIVDHY
-631 QREPA
+631 RRASA
-636 AAR
+636 A

>member
-1 MSWHF
+1 
-6 TKKEWAPPWPPHN
+6 
-19 KREFMSS
+19 MSS

-33 QLNADYLR
+33 QLNADYLQ

-77 PARLPVLREMLAQ
+77 PDRLPVLREMHAQ
-90 AEEEELK
+90 AEEADLR

-115 AAAALMDEL
+115 GASALMDEL
-124 VAAEADLFARRKGL
+124 VAAEADLFTRRKGL
-138 RLTLLDEQGQQV
+138 KLTLLDEQGRQV
-150 AGSLPAASTA
+150 PGSLPAASTA

-167 AVRQSALT
+167 AVRQSALA
-175 MFHTLEQWVVGN
+175 MFQTLEQWVVDN
-187 GFLEVV
+187 GYLAIV

-226 VLDDFI
+226 ILDDFI
-232 ARTEQRVHQSLAEL
+232 ARTDARLHQSLAEL
-246 KAAKGEAALLPHNL
+246 KVAKGEAALLPHNL

-279 RALKDWVQSFRR
+279 RALKDWVESFRR

-318 GPVPSFWQEG
+318 GPVPSFWQDG

-336 FTSLAD
+336 FTSLAN

-401 ADWLKG
+401 ADWLKR
-407 YARNAAGEA
+407 YARNAAGEP
-416 IPDELIKGMIEARQP
+416 IPDALIQDMIEARQP

-450 YAMAESERTPEAV
+450 YAMAESERTPAAV
-463 LALARRWERQILG
+463 LALARRWERKILG
-476 GESPRPLLAIPHL
+476 VESPRPLLAIPHL

-509 QTRAYFLAR
+509 QTRAYFLKR

-543 THDETLRSLTG
+543 THDETLQSLTG
-554 EGFSAA
+554 EGFSAV
-560 PLAEACNQSVAQAW
+560 PLAEACNRSAAEAWQQAK
-574 ATAAACMTAASQR
+574 TCMAAARQR

-601 VMHGAELIADNLE
+601 VVHGAELIADNSE
-614 SETRMLADFEA
+614 SEARMLAEFEA
-625 WIRQHY
+625 WIR
-631 QREPA
+631 RLETAEPVTQA
-636 AAR
+636 

>member
-1 MSWHF
+1 
-6 TKKEWAPPWPPHN
+6 
-19 KREFMSS
+19 MSS

-33 QLNADYLR
+33 QLNADYLQ

-51 STYMGISDDQAGF
+51 STYMGTSDDQAGF

-70 YKAFCAD
+70 YKGFCAD
-77 PARLPVLREMLAQ
+77 PARLPALREMLAQ
-90 AEEEELK
+90 AEEADLR
-97 RGLGGWIAF
+97 RGLEGWIAF

-115 AAAALMDEL
+115 KASALMDEL

-138 RLTLLDEQGQQV
+138 KLTLLDEQGRQV
-150 AGSLPAASTA
+150 PGSLPAASTA
-160 LAASSDE
+160 LAASADE
-167 AVRQSALT
+167 QVRQSALA
-175 MFHTLEQWVVGN
+175 MFHSLEQWVVDN

-193 ALRNRFARAMGYRD
+193 ALRNRFARAMDYRD

-220 PEQLFA
+220 PAQLFA

-232 ARTEQRVHQSLAEL
+232 ARTDDRLHQSLEEL
-246 KAAKGEAALLPHNL
+246 KAAKGDAALLPHNL

-279 RALKDWVQSFRR
+279 RALQDWVQSFRR

-328 EWVPAVVN
+328 QWVPAVVN

-401 ADWLKG
+401 ADWLKR
-407 YARNAAGEA
+407 YARNGAGEP
-416 IPDELIKGMIEARQP
+416 IPDALIQAMIEARQP

-450 YAMAESERTPEAV
+450 YAMAESERTPDAV
-463 LALARRWERQILG
+463 LALARKWERTILG
-476 GESPRPLLAIPHL
+476 VESPRPLLAIPHL

-509 QTRAYFLAR
+509 QTRAYFLKR

-543 THDETLRSLTG
+543 THDGTLRSLTG

-560 PLAEACNQSVAQAW
+560 PLAEACNRSADEAWQQAQACM
-574 ATAAACMTAASQR
+574 AAAHQR

-593 TPLDAHIR
+593 TPLDAQIR
-601 VMHGAELIADNLE
+601 VVHGADLIADNRE
-614 SETRMLADFEA
+614 SEARMLADFEA
-625 WIRQHY
+625 WIR
-631 QREPA
+631 RLESAAPA
-636 AAR
+636 SSLA

>member
-1 MSWHF
+1 MH
-6 TKKEWAPPWPPHN
+6 
-19 KREFMSS
+19 S

-33 QLNADYLR
+33 QLNADYLQ

-51 STYMGISDDQAGF
+51 STYMGTSDDQAGF
-64 TAAEQA
+64 TAAEQT
-70 YKAFCAD
+70 YKAFCAN
-77 PARLPVLREMLAQ
+77 PARLPELREMLAR
-90 AEEEELK
+90 AEEADLK

-124 VAAEADLFARRKGL
+124 VAAEAALFARRRELKL
-138 RLTLLDEQGQQV
+138 SLLDEQGKQV
-150 AGSLPAASTA
+150 AGSLPAASTS
-160 LAASSDE
+160 LAASPNE
-167 AVRQSALT
+167 AVRQSALA
-175 MFHTLEQWVVGN
+175 MFHTLELWVVDN

-193 ALRNRFARAMGYRD
+193 AIRNRFARAMGYRD
-207 YFDYKVHKNEQMS
+207 YFDYKVRKNEQMS

-232 ARTEQRVHQSLAEL
+232 ARTEQRVQQSLAEL
-246 KAAKGEAALLPHNL
+246 KSAKGEAALLPYNL
-260 RYSVSGDVTR
+260 RYFVSGDVTR

-279 RALKDWVQSFRR
+279 RALKDWIESFRR
-291 LGIQYRGATLTLD
+291 LGIQYRDATLTLD

-318 GPVPSFWQEG
+318 GPVPSFWQEDK
-328 EWVPAVVN
+328 WVPAVVN
-336 FTSLAD
+336 FTSLAN

-401 ADWLKG
+401 ADWLKR
-407 YARNAAGEA
+407 YARNAAGEV
-416 IPDELIKGMIEARQP
+416 IPDSLIKAMIAARQP

-439 IALVAYFERDL
+439 IALVSYFERDL
-450 YAMAESERTPEAV
+450 YAMEEIDRTPDTV
-463 LALARRWERQILG
+463 LALARQWERKILG
-476 GESPRPLLAIPHL
+476 TESPRPLLAIPHL

-509 QTRAYFLAR
+509 QTRAYFLQR

-554 EGFSAA
+554 EGFSAV
-560 PLAEACNQSVAQAW
+560 PLAEVCNQSVADAW
-574 ATAAACMTAASQR
+574 AQAQACMAAAQQR
-587 PPAGEG
+587 PPTGEG
-593 TPLDAHIR
+593 APLNARIR
-601 VMHGAELIADNLE
+601 VVHGSELIADNSE
-614 SETRMLADFEA
+614 SEARMLADFEG
-625 WIRQHY
+625 WIRRQSEV
-631 QREPA
+631 EPA
-636 AAR
+636 TLG

>member
-1 MSWHF
+1 
-6 TKKEWAPPWPPHN
+6 
-19 KREFMSS
+19 MSS

-33 QLNADYLR
+33 QLNADYLQ

-51 STYMGISDDQAGF
+51 STYMGTSNDQAGF

-77 PARLPVLREMLAQ
+77 PARLPVLREMHAQ
-90 AEEEELK
+90 AEEADLR

-115 AAAALMDEL
+115 GASALMDEL

-138 RLTLLDEQGQQV
+138 KLTLLDEQGRQV
-150 AGSLPAASTA
+150 PGSLPAASTA

-167 AVRQSALT
+167 AVRQSALA
-175 MFHTLEQWVVGN
+175 MFRTLEQWAVDN
-187 GFLEVV
+187 GYLAIV

-220 PEQLFA
+220 PAQLFA
-226 VLDDFI
+226 ILDDFI
-232 ARTEQRVHQSLAEL
+232 ARTDARLHQSLAEL
-246 KAAKGEAALLPHNL
+246 KAAKGDAALLPHNL

-279 RALKDWVQSFRR
+279 RALKDWVESFRR

-336 FTSLAD
+336 FTSLAN

-401 ADWLKG
+401 ADWLKR
-407 YARNAAGEA
+407 YARNAAGEP
-416 IPDELIKGMIEARQP
+416 IPDALIQAMIEARQP

-450 YAMAESERTPEAV
+450 YAMAENERTPDAV
-463 LALARRWERQILG
+463 LALARKWERRILG
-476 GESPRPLLAIPHL
+476 VESPRPLLAIPHL

-509 QTRAYFLAR
+509 QTRAYFLKR

-543 THDETLRSLTG
+543 THDETLQSLTG
-554 EGFSAA
+554 EGFSAV
-560 PLAEACNQSVAQAW
+560 PLAEACNRSAAEAWQQAQ
-574 ATAAACMTAASQR
+574 TCMAAARQR

-601 VMHGAELIADNLE
+601 VVHGAELIADNSE
-614 SETRMLADFEA
+614 SEARMLADFEA
-625 WIRQHY
+625 WIR
-631 QREPA
+631 RLETAEPVTQA
-636 AAR
+636 

>member
-1 MSWHF
+1 
-6 TKKEWAPPWPPHN
+6 
-19 KREFMSS
+19 MSS
-26 IARNYLN
+26 IARNYFN
-33 QLNADYLR
+33 QLNADYLQ
-41 VHRRKEDLFW
+41 VHRCKEDLFW
-51 STYMGISDDQAGF
+51 STYMGTSDDQPGF

-70 YKAFCAD
+70 YKAFCAN
-77 PARLPVLREMLAQ
+77 PARLPALREMLAQ
-90 AEEEELK
+90 AEQDDLK
-97 RGLGGWIAF
+97 HGLQGWIAF

-124 VAAEADLFARRKGL
+124 VAAEADLFARRKGVK
-138 RLTLLDEQGQQV
+138 LTLLDEQGQQV
-150 AGSLPAASTA
+150 AGSLPAASTS
-160 LAASSDE
+160 LAASPNE
-167 AVRQSALT
+167 AVRQSALA
-175 MFHTLEQWVVGN
+175 MFHALEQWVVGN

-193 ALRNRFARAMGYRD
+193 AIRNRFARAMGYRD
-207 YFDYKVHKNEQMS
+207 YFDYKVRKNEQMS

-226 VLDDFI
+226 ILDDFI
-232 ARTEQRVHQSLAEL
+232 ARTDGRLQQSLAEL
-246 KAAKGEAALLPHNL
+246 NAAKGEAALLPHNL

-279 RALKDWVQSFRR
+279 RALKDWVESFRR

-318 GPVPSFWQEG
+318 GPVPSFCQQG

-401 ADWLKG
+401 ADWLKR
-407 YARNAAGEA
+407 YARNAAGEP
-416 IPDELIKGMIEARQP
+416 IPDALIKEMIAARQP

-450 YAMAESERTPEAV
+450 YAMDEAERTPEAV
-463 LALARRWERQILG
+463 LALARQWERKIVG
-476 GESPRPLLAIPHL
+476 VESPRPLLAIPHL

-509 QTRAYFLAR
+509 QTRAYFLGR

-543 THDETLRSLTG
+543 SHDETLRSLTG
-554 EGFSAA
+554 EGFSAV
-560 PLAEACNQSVAQAW
+560 PLAEACNLSAAESWQQAQACM
-574 ATAAACMTAASQR
+574 AAAQQR
-587 PPAGEG
+587 PAAGEG

-601 VMHGAELIADNLE
+601 VVHGAELIADNRE

-625 WIRQHY
+625 WITRRY
-631 QREPA
+631 FAGDVREEQS
-636 AAR
+636 RVQ

>member
-1 MSWHF
+1 
-6 TKKEWAPPWPPHN
+6 
-19 KREFMSS
+19 MSS
-26 IARNYLN
+26 IARNYFN
-33 QLNADYLR
+33 QLSADYLQ

-51 STYMGISDDQAGF
+51 STYMGTSDDQAGF

-70 YKAFCAD
+70 YKAFCAN
-77 PARLPVLREMLAQ
+77 PARLPELREMLAQ
-90 AEEEELK
+90 ADEDDLK
-97 RGLGGWIAF
+97 RGLQGWIVF

-124 VAAEADLFARRKGL
+124 VAVEAALFARRKGL
-138 RLTLLDEQGQQV
+138 KLTLLDEQGQQV
-150 AGSLPAASTA
+150 AGSLPAASTS
-160 LAASSDE
+160 LAASPNE
-167 AVRQSALT
+167 AVRQSALA

-193 ALRNRFARAMGYRD
+193 AIRNRFARAMGYRD
-207 YFDYKVHKNEQMS
+207 YFDYKVRKNEQMS

-226 VLDDFI
+226 ILDDFI
-232 ARTEQRVHQSLAEL
+232 ARTDARLHQSLVEL

-279 RALKDWVQSFRR
+279 RALRDWVESFRR

-318 GPVPSFWQEG
+318 GPVPSFFQQG
-328 EWVPAVVN
+328 EWIPAVVN

-401 ADWLKG
+401 ADWLKR

-416 IPDELIKGMIEARQP
+416 IPDALIKEMIEARQP

-450 YAMAESERTPEAV
+450 YAMDEAERTPDAV
-463 LALARRWERQILG
+463 LALARQWERKILG
-476 GESPRPLLAIPHL
+476 VESPRPLLAIPHL

-509 QTRAYFLAR
+509 QTRAYFLKR

-543 THDETLRSLTG
+543 SHDETLRSLTG
-554 EGFSAA
+554 EGFSAV
-560 PLAEACNQSVAQAW
+560 PLAEACNLIAAEAWQQAQACM
-574 ATAAACMTAASQR
+574 AAAQQR
-587 PPAGEG
+587 PAAGEG
-593 TPLDAHIR
+593 SPLDAHIR
-601 VMHGAELIADNLE
+601 VVHGAELIADNSE

-625 WIRQHY
+625 WITRCY
-631 QREPA
+631 FAGDVREELSCVQ
-636 AAR
+636 

>member
-1 MSWHF
+1 
-6 TKKEWAPPWPPHN
+6 
-19 KREFMSS
+19 MSS
-26 IARNYLN
+26 IARNYFN
-33 QLNADYLR
+33 QLNADYLQ

-51 STYMGISDDQAGF
+51 STYMGTSDDQAGF

-70 YKAFCAD
+70 YKAFCAN
-77 PARLPVLREMLAQ
+77 PARLPELREMLVQ
-90 AEEEELK
+90 ADEDDLK
-97 RGLGGWIAF
+97 RGLQGWIAF

-124 VAAEADLFARRKGL
+124 VAAEAELFARRKGL
-138 RLTLLDEQGQQV
+138 KLTLLDEQGQQV
-150 AGSLPAASTA
+150 AGSLPAASTS
-160 LAASSDE
+160 LAASPNE
-167 AVRQSALT
+167 AVRQSALA

-193 ALRNRFARAMGYRD
+193 AIRNRFARAMGYRD
-207 YFDYKVHKNEQMS
+207 YFDYKVRKNEQMS

-226 VLDDFI
+226 ILDDFI
-232 ARTEQRVHQSLAEL
+232 ARTDARLQQSLDEL

-260 RYSVSGDVTR
+260 RYFVSGDVTR

-279 RALKDWVQSFRR
+279 RALRDWVESFRR

-318 GPVPSFWQEG
+318 GPVPSFFQQG

-401 ADWLKG
+401 ADWLKR

-416 IPDELIKGMIEARQP
+416 VPDVLIKEMIEARQP

-450 YAMAESERTPEAV
+450 YAMDEAERTPEAV
-463 LALARRWERQILG
+463 LALARQWERKIVG
-476 GESPRPLLAIPHL
+476 VESPRPLLAIPHL

-509 QTRAYFLAR
+509 QTRAFFLKR

-543 THDETLRSLTG
+543 SHDETLRSLTG
-554 EGFSAA
+554 EGFSAV
-560 PLAEACNQSVAQAW
+560 PLAEACNLSAGEAWQQAQACM
-574 ATAAACMTAASQR
+574 AAAQQR
-587 PPAGEG
+587 PAAGEG
-593 TPLDAHIR
+593 SPLDAHIR
-601 VMHGAELIADNLE
+601 VVHGAELIADNNE

-625 WIRQHY
+625 WILSY
-631 QREPA
+631 S
-636 AAR
+636 ARASVA

>member
-1 MSWHF
+1 
-6 TKKEWAPPWPPHN
+6 
-19 KREFMSS
+19 MSS

-33 QLNADYLR
+33 QLNADYLQ

-51 STYMGISDDQAGF
+51 STYMGTSDDQAGF

-77 PARLPVLREMLAQ
+77 PARLPVLREMQAQ
-90 AEEEELK
+90 AEEADLR

-115 AAAALMDEL
+115 GASALMDEL

-138 RLTLLDEQGQQV
+138 KLTLLDEQGRQV
-150 AGSLPAASTA
+150 PGSLPAASTA

-167 AVRQSALT
+167 AVRQSALA
-175 MFHTLEQWVVGN
+175 MFHTLEQWVVDN
-187 GFLEVV
+187 GYLDIV

-226 VLDDFI
+226 ILDDFI
-232 ARTEQRVHQSLAEL
+232 ARTDARLHQSLAEL

-279 RALKDWVQSFRR
+279 RALKDWVESFRR

-336 FTSLAD
+336 FTSLAN

-357 HEGGHAAH
+357 HEGGALCQRH
-365 FANVTGNAPCFS
+365 
-377 QEFPPTSMAYA
+377 
-388 ETQSMFCDSLLDD
+388 
-401 ADWLKG
+401 
-407 YARNAAGEA
+407 
-416 IPDELIKGMIEARQP
+416 RQ
-431 FRAFNERQ
+431 
-439 IALVAYFERDL
+439 
-450 YAMAESERTPEAV
+450 
-463 LALARRWERQILG
+463 
-476 GESPRPLLAIPHL
+476 RPLLLPGVSAHL
-489 LNQESACAYHGYLLA
+489 HGLCRDPVHVLRQPAGRRGLAQALRQKRSGRTHPRCAY
-504 LMAVE
+504 
-509 QTRAYFLAR
+509 
-518 DGYLTDNPRIGP
+518 
-530 DLAAHYWGPGNGM
+530 PG
-543 THDETLRSLTG
+543 HD
-554 EGFSAA
+554 
-560 PLAEACNQSVAQAW
+560 
-574 ATAAACMTAASQR
+574 
-587 PPAGEG
+587 
-593 TPLDAHIR
+593 
-601 VMHGAELIADNLE
+601 
-614 SETRMLADFEA
+614 
-625 WIRQHY
+625 
-631 QREPA
+631 
-636 AAR
+636 

>member
-1 MSWHF
+1 
-6 TKKEWAPPWPPHN
+6 
-19 KREFMSS
+19 MSS
-26 IARNYLN
+26 IARNYFN
-33 QLNADYLR
+33 QLNADYLQ

-51 STYMGISDDQAGF
+51 STYMGTSDDQAGF

-70 YKAFCAD
+70 YKAFCAN
-77 PARLPVLREMLAQ
+77 PARLPELREMLAQ
-90 AEEEELK
+90 ADEDDLK
-97 RGLGGWIAF
+97 RGLQGWIAF

-124 VAAEADLFARRKGL
+124 VAAEAELFARRKGL
-138 RLTLLDEQGQQV
+138 KLTLLDEQGQQV
-150 AGSLPAASTA
+150 AGSLPAASTS
-160 LAASSDE
+160 LAASPNE
-167 AVRQSALT
+167 AVRQSALA

-193 ALRNRFARAMGYRD
+193 AIRNRFARAMGYRD
-207 YFDYKVHKNEQMS
+207 YFDYKVRKNEQMS

-226 VLDDFI
+226 ILDDFI
-232 ARTEQRVHQSLAEL
+232 ARTDARLQQSLEEL
-246 KAAKGEAALLPHNL
+246 KVAKGEAALLPHNL

-279 RALKDWVQSFRR
+279 RALRDWVESFRR

-318 GPVPSFWQEG
+318 GPVPSFFQQG

-401 ADWLKG
+401 ADWLKR
-407 YARNAAGEA
+407 YARNAVGEVV
-416 IPDELIKGMIEARQP
+416 PDALIKEMIEARQP

-450 YAMAESERTPEAV
+450 YAMDEAERTPEAV
-463 LALARRWERQILG
+463 LALARQWERKIVG
-476 GESPRPLLAIPHL
+476 VESPRPLLAIPHL

-509 QTRAYFLAR
+509 QTRAYFLKR

-543 THDETLRSLTG
+543 THDETLRNLTG
-554 EGFSAA
+554 EGFSAV
-560 PLAEACNQSVAQAW
+560 PLAEACNLIAAEAWQQAQACM
-574 ATAAACMTAASQR
+574 AAAQQR
-587 PPAGEG
+587 PAAGEG
-593 TPLDAHIR
+593 SPLDAHIR
-601 VMHGAELIADNLE
+601 VVHGAELIADNSE

-625 WIRQHY
+625 WVAHRIKH
-631 QREPA
+631 
-636 AAR
+636 

>member
-1 MSWHF
+1 
-6 TKKEWAPPWPPHN
+6 
-19 KREFMSS
+19 MSS
-26 IARNYLN
+26 IARNYFN
-33 QLNADYLR
+33 QLNADYLQ

-51 STYMGISDDQAGF
+51 STYMGTSDDQAGF

-70 YKAFCAD
+70 YKAFCAN
-77 PARLPVLREMLAQ
+77 PARLPELREMLAQ
-90 AEEEELK
+90 ADEDDLK
-97 RGLGGWIAF
+97 RGLQGWIAF

-115 AAAALMDEL
+115 AASALMDEL
-124 VAAEADLFARRKGL
+124 VAAEAALFARRKGL
-138 RLTLLDEQGQQV
+138 KLTLLDEQGQQV
-150 AGSLPAASTA
+150 VGSLPAASTS
-160 LAASSDE
+160 LAASPNE
-167 AVRQSALT
+167 AVRQSALA

-207 YFDYKVHKNEQMS
+207 YFDYKVRKNEQMS

-226 VLDDFI
+226 ILDDFI
-232 ARTEQRVHQSLAEL
+232 ARTDGRLQQSLAEL

-279 RALKDWVQSFRR
+279 RALRDWVESFRR

-318 GPVPSFWQEG
+318 GPVPSFFQQG

-401 ADWLKG
+401 ADWLKR

-416 IPDELIKGMIEARQP
+416 VPDALIKKMIEACQP

-450 YAMAESERTPEAV
+450 YAMDEAERTPEAV
-463 LALARRWERQILG
+463 LALARQWECKIVG
-476 GESPRPLLAIPHL
+476 VESPRPLLAIPHL

-509 QTRAYFLAR
+509 QTRAFFLKR

-543 THDETLRSLTG
+543 SHDETLRSLTG
-554 EGFSAA
+554 EGFSAV
-560 PLAEACNQSVAQAW
+560 PLAEACNLSAVEAWLQAQACM
-574 ATAAACMTAASQR
+574 AAAQQR
-587 PPAGEG
+587 PATGEG
-593 TPLDAHIR
+593 APLDAHIR
-601 VMHGAELIADNLE
+601 VVHGAELIADNSE
-614 SETRMLADFEA
+614 SEARMLADFEA
-625 WIRQHY
+625 WILSHS
-631 QREPA
+631 
-636 AAR
+636 ARASVA

>member
-1 MSWHF
+1 
-6 TKKEWAPPWPPHN
+6 
-19 KREFMSS
+19 MSS

-33 QLNADYLR
+33 QLNADYLQ

-51 STYMGISDDQAGF
+51 STYMGTSDDQAGF

-77 PARLPVLREMLAQ
+77 PARLPALREMLAQ
-90 AEEEELK
+90 AEGADLK
-97 RGLGGWIAF
+97 RGLAGWAAF

-138 RLTLLDEQGQQV
+138 KLTLLDEQGRQV
-150 AGSLPAASTA
+150 PGSLPAASTA
-160 LAASSDE
+160 LAASADE
-167 AVRQSALT
+167 AVRQSALA
-175 MFHTLEQWVVGN
+175 MFHRLEQWVVGN

-193 ALRNRFARAMGYRD
+193 ALRNRFARAMGYND

-401 ADWLKG
+401 ADWLKR
-407 YARNAAGEA
+407 YARNAAGEP
-416 IPDELIKGMIEARQP
+416 IPDALIQAMIEARQP

-450 YAMAESERTPEAV
+450 YAMAESERTPATV
-463 LALARRWERQILG
+463 LALARRWERKILG
-476 GESPRPLLAIPHL
+476 VDSPRPLLAIPHL

-509 QTRAYFLAR
+509 QTRAYFLRR

-543 THDETLRSLTG
+543 THDETLQSLTG
-554 EGFSAA
+554 EGFSAV
-560 PLAEACNQSVAQAW
+560 PLAEACNRSSAEAWQQAQ
-574 ATAAACMTAASQR
+574 TCMAAARQR

-601 VMHGAELIADNLE
+601 VVHGAELIADNSE
-614 SETRMLADFEA
+614 SEARMLAEFEA
-625 WIRQHY
+625 WIR
-631 QREPA
+631 RLETAEPVTQA
-636 AAR
+636 

>member
-1 MSWHF
+1 
-6 TKKEWAPPWPPHN
+6 
-19 KREFMSS
+19 MSS
-26 IARNYLN
+26 IARNYFN
-33 QLNADYLR
+33 QLNADYLQ

-51 STYMGISDDQAGF
+51 STYMGTSDDQAGF

-70 YKAFCAD
+70 YKAFCAN
-77 PARLPVLREMLAQ
+77 PARLPELREILVQ
-90 AEEEELK
+90 ADEDDLK
-97 RGLGGWIAF
+97 RGLQGWIAF

-124 VAAEADLFARRKGL
+124 VAAEAALFARRKGL
-138 RLTLLDEQGQQV
+138 KLTLLDEQGQQV
-150 AGSLPAASTA
+150 AGSLPAASTS
-160 LAASSDE
+160 LAASPNE
-167 AVRQSALT
+167 AVRQSALA
-175 MFHTLEQWVVGN
+175 MFRTLEQWVVGN

-193 ALRNRFARAMGYRD
+193 AIRNRFARAMGYRD
-207 YFDYKVHKNEQMS
+207 YFDYKVRKNEQMS

-226 VLDDFI
+226 ILDDFI
-232 ARTEQRVHQSLAEL
+232 ARTDARLQQSLVEL

-279 RALKDWVQSFRR
+279 RALRDWVESFRR

-318 GPVPSFWQEG
+318 GPVPSFFQQG

-401 ADWLKG
+401 ADWLKR

-416 IPDELIKGMIEARQP
+416 VPDALIKEMIEARQP

-450 YAMAESERTPEAV
+450 YAMDEAERTPEAV
-463 LALARRWERQILG
+463 LALARQWECKIVG
-476 GESPRPLLAIPHL
+476 VESPRPLLAIPHL

-509 QTRAYFLAR
+509 QTRAFFLKR

-543 THDETLRSLTG
+543 SHDETLRSLTG
-554 EGFSAA
+554 EGFSAV
-560 PLAEACNQSVAQAW
+560 PLAEACNLSADEAWQQAQACM
-574 ATAAACMTAASQR
+574 AAAQQR
-587 PPAGEG
+587 PAAGEG
-593 TPLDAHIR
+593 SPLDAHIR
-601 VMHGAELIADNLE
+601 VVHGAELIADNSE

-625 WIRQHY
+625 WVAHRIKH
-631 QREPA
+631 
-636 AAR
+636 

>member
-1 MSWHF
+1 
-6 TKKEWAPPWPPHN
+6 
-19 KREFMSS
+19 MSS
-26 IARNYLN
+26 IARNYFN
-33 QLNADYLR
+33 QLNADYLQ

-51 STYMGISDDQAGF
+51 STYMGTSDDQAGF

-70 YKAFCAD
+70 YKAFCAN
-77 PARLPVLREMLAQ
+77 PARLPELREMLVQ
-90 AEEEELK
+90 ADEDDLK
-97 RGLGGWIAF
+97 RGLQGWIAF

-115 AAAALMDEL
+115 AASALMDEL
-124 VAAEADLFARRKGL
+124 VAAEAALFARRKGL
-138 RLTLLDEQGQQV
+138 KLTLLDEQGQQV
-150 AGSLPAASTA
+150 AGSLPAASTS
-160 LAASSDE
+160 LAASPNE
-167 AVRQSALT
+167 AVRQSALA

-193 ALRNRFARAMGYRD
+193 AIRNRFARAMGYRD
-207 YFDYKVHKNEQMS
+207 YFDYKVRKNEQMS

-226 VLDDFI
+226 ILDDFI
-232 ARTEQRVHQSLAEL
+232 ARTDARLQQSLVEL
-246 KAAKGEAALLPHNL
+246 KAAKGEPALLPHNL

-279 RALKDWVQSFRR
+279 RALRDWAESFRR

-318 GPVPSFWQEG
+318 GPVPSFFQQG

-342 PAQVGSGWSGLNTLF
+342 PAQVGSGWNGLNTLF

-401 ADWLKG
+401 ADWLKR

-416 IPDELIKGMIEARQP
+416 VPDALIKEMIEARQP

-450 YAMAESERTPEAV
+450 YAMDEAERSPEAV
-463 LALARRWERQILG
+463 LALARQWERKIVG
-476 GESPRPLLAIPHL
+476 VESPRPLLAIPHL

-509 QTRAYFLAR
+509 QTRAYFLKR

-554 EGFSAA
+554 EGFSAV
-560 PLAEACNQSVAQAW
+560 PLAEACNLSAAEAWQQAK
-574 ATAAACMTAASQR
+574 ACMAAAQQR
-587 PPAGEG
+587 PAAGEG
-593 TPLDAHIR
+593 SPLDAHIR
-601 VMHGAELIADNLE
+601 VVHGAELIADNSE

-625 WIRQHY
+625 WITRCY
-631 QREPA
+631 FAGDVREELSCVQ
-636 AAR
+636 

>member
-1 MSWHF
+1 
-6 TKKEWAPPWPPHN
+6 
-19 KREFMSS
+19 MSS
-26 IARNYLN
+26 IARNYFN
-33 QLNADYLR
+33 QLNADYLQ

-51 STYMGISDDQAGF
+51 STYMGTSDDQAGF
-64 TAAEQA
+64 TTAEQA
-70 YKAFCAD
+70 YKAFCAN
-77 PARLPVLREMLAQ
+77 PARLPELREMLVQ
-90 AEEEELK
+90 ADEDDLK
-97 RGLGGWIAF
+97 GGLQGWIAF

-124 VAAEADLFARRKGL
+124 VAAEAELFARRKGL
-138 RLTLLDEQGQQV
+138 KLTLLDEQGQQV
-150 AGSLPAASTA
+150 AGSLPAASTS
-160 LAASSDE
+160 LAASPNE
-167 AVRQSALT
+167 AVRQSALA
-175 MFHTLEQWVVGN
+175 MFRTLEQWVVGN

-193 ALRNRFARAMGYRD
+193 AIRNRFARAMGYRD
-207 YFDYKVHKNEQMS
+207 YFDYKVRKNEQMS

-226 VLDDFI
+226 ILDDFI
-232 ARTEQRVHQSLAEL
+232 ARTDARVQQSLAEL
-246 KAAKGEAALLPHNL
+246 KAAKGDAALLPHNL

-279 RALKDWVQSFRR
+279 RALRDWVESFRR

-318 GPVPSFWQEG
+318 GPVPSFFQQE

-401 ADWLKG
+401 ADWLKR

-416 IPDELIKGMIEARQP
+416 VPDALIKEMIEARQP

-450 YAMAESERTPEAV
+450 YAMDEAERTPEAV
-463 LALARRWERQILG
+463 LALARQWERKIVG
-476 GESPRPLLAIPHL
+476 VESPRPLLAIPHL

-509 QTRAYFLAR
+509 QTRAFFLKR

-543 THDETLRSLTG
+543 SHDETLRSLTG
-554 EGFSAA
+554 EGFSAV
-560 PLAEACNQSVAQAW
+560 PLAEACNLSAGEAWQQAQACM
-574 ATAAACMTAASQR
+574 AAAQQR
-587 PPAGEG
+587 PAAGEG
-593 TPLDAHIR
+593 SPLDAHIR
-601 VMHGAELIADNLE
+601 VVHGAELIADNNE

-625 WIRQHY
+625 WILSY
-631 QREPA
+631 S
-636 AAR
+636 ARASVA

>member
-1 MSWHF
+1 
-6 TKKEWAPPWPPHN
+6 
-19 KREFMSS
+19 MSS
-26 IARNYLN
+26 IARNYFN
-33 QLNADYLR
+33 QLNADYLQ

-51 STYMGISDDQAGF
+51 STYMGTSDDQAGF

-70 YKAFCAD
+70 YKAFCAN
-77 PARLPVLREMLAQ
+77 PARLPELREMLVQ
-90 AEEEELK
+90 ADEDDLK
-97 RGLGGWIAF
+97 RGLQGWIAF

-124 VAAEADLFARRKGL
+124 VAAEAALFARRKGL
-138 RLTLLDEQGQQV
+138 KLTLLDEQGQQV
-150 AGSLPAASTA
+150 AGSLPAASTS
-160 LAASSDE
+160 LAASPNE
-167 AVRQSALT
+167 AVRQSSLA
-175 MFHTLEQWVVGN
+175 MFRTLEQWVVGN

-193 ALRNRFARAMGYRD
+193 AIRNRFARAMGYRD
-207 YFDYKVHKNEQMS
+207 YFDYKVRKNEQMS

-226 VLDDFI
+226 ILDDFI
-232 ARTEQRVHQSLAEL
+232 ARTDARLQQSLVEL

-279 RALKDWVQSFRR
+279 RALRDWVESFRR

-318 GPVPSFWQEG
+318 GPVPSFFQQG

-401 ADWLKG
+401 ADWLKR
-407 YARNAAGEA
+407 YATNAAGEP
-416 IPDELIKGMIEARQP
+416 IPDALIKEMIAARQP

-450 YAMAESERTPEAV
+450 YAMAESDRTPEAV
-463 LALARRWERQILG
+463 LALARQWERKIVG
-476 GESPRPLLAIPHL
+476 VESPRPLLAIPHL

-509 QTRAYFLAR
+509 QTRAFFLKR

-543 THDETLRSLTG
+543 SHDETLRSLTG
-554 EGFSAA
+554 EGFSAV
-560 PLAEACNQSVAQAW
+560 PLAEACNLSADEAWQQAQACM
-574 ATAAACMTAASQR
+574 AAAQQR
-587 PPAGEG
+587 PAAGEG
-593 TPLDAHIR
+593 SPLDAHIR
-601 VMHGAELIADNLE
+601 VVHGAELIADNSE

-625 WIRQHY
+625 WIVDHY
-631 QREPA
+631 RRASA
-636 AAR
+636 A